1 MDVVQPTPDRQVIVA
16 DADEVFRSA
25 LAGYFGEYGFMVTVV
40 ADAAEMQAALSQGSV
55 DLLVLDVGFPGEA
68 VFAVCRRLAQEAGPA
83 IILLSSDDDE
93 ADRVLCL
100 ELGADD
106 YLRKPCSPR
115 EMLARAKAVLRRYD
129 GRSLEAAPADGAFEL
144 NGRHLSA
151 PNGATL
157 LLTRGE
163 VRMLGIFLENPGR
176 ILSRDDIL
184 EKARF
189 GTGVSDRSIDVQI
202 SRFRRKLNDYSAQ
215 DLIQTYR
222 GAGYVLVGKVRLA

>member
-1 MDVVQPTPDRQVIVA
+1 MDVGQPAPDRQVIVA
-16 DADEVFRSA
+16 DADEAYRGALSSYFR
-25 LAGYFGEYGFMVTVV
+25 EYGFVVTVA
-40 ADAAEMQAALSQGSV
+40 ADAAEMQAALAGPSA
-55 DLLVLDVGFPGEA
+55 DLLILDVGFPGEPG
-68 VFAVCRRLAQEAGPA
+68 FAVCRRLAQDGGPA
-83 IILLSSDDDE
+83 VILLSGEDDE

-129 GRSLEAAPADGAFEL
+129 GRRAEPGTADSYRLE
-144 NGRHLSA
+144 GRRLSA
-151 PNGATL
+151 PNGASM

-163 VRMLGIFLENPGR
+163 ARMLTIFLENPGR
-176 ILSRDDIL
+176 VLSRDDIL
-184 EKARF
+184 DKARF

-202 SRFRRKLNDYSAQ
+202 SRFRRKLNDYSPQ
-215 DLIQTYR
+215 ELIQTYR